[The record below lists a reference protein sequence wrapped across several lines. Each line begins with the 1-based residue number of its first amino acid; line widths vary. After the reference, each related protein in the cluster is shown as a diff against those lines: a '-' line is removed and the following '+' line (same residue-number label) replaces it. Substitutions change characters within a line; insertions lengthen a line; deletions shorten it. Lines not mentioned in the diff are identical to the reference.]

1 MVAQLALANIRLFT
15 VTLTVKA
22 GVLISEDKVIFVS
35 GKTKVSSFL
44 CAEQFVFHVIRLK
57 SSMFG

>member
-1 MVAQLALANIRLFT
+1 